1 MSPIK
6 LPDILRAQNG
16 RASNEQDFGFREESG
31 AVALALVL
39 HDDAQD
45 VWQRPDAGENADAC
59 ARIGLGQH
67 RDGSWVGPKA
77 ESVST
82 VYSAWESAN
91 GVACRM
97 SVLS

>member
-1 MSPIK
+1 M
-6 LPDILRAQNG
+6 
-16 RASNEQDFGFREESG
+16 
-31 AVALALVL
+31 ALALVL

-45 VWQRPDAGENADAC
+45 VWQRPDAGEDPDAR

-67 RDGSWVGPKA
+67 CDGSWAGKEA
-77 ESVST
+77 ASVAA